1 MSKLNCVSTPEQ
13 LTYNGEVFPSIVV
26 FDSPSNYN
34 AETWVQSHK
43 HAIERSL
50 QLSGAVLF
58 RGFPVTSAED
68 FDAFSAAFGLPTLNL
83 CRMLF
88 ESILPN
94 ASLRLMKHRLMS
106 KSFYIMRWRRHQFL
120 HPDCFFTAMPRQ
132 KPVAPR
138 RYADRISCFRS

>member
-26 FDSPSNYN
+26 FDSPPNYN

-68 FDAFSAAFGLPTLNL
+68 FDAFSAAFGYPDFTYA
-83 CRMLF
+83 
-88 ESILPN
+88 ESLSN
-94 ASLRLMKHRLMS
+94 AVR
-106 KSFYIMRWRRHQFL
+106 IN
-120 HPDCFFTAMPRQ
+120 FT
-132 KPVAPR
+132 
-138 RYADRISCFRS
+138 